1 MILYKQYKEEGPSS
15 PQTNLDDGLRLIE
28 YYKERILEL
37 NKKKEE
43 LVLAE
48 KLFNL
53 DISSFPEL
61 VAIDEENKNL
71 LPLYDLYR

>member
-1 MILYKQYKEEGPSS
+1 V
-15 PQTNLDDGLRLIE
+15 
-28 YYKERILEL
+28 EL

-61 VAIDEENKNL
+61 VAIDE
-71 LPLYDLYR
+71 

>member
-1 MILYKQYKEEGPSS
+1 MAEFKKGLVILHKQYKEEGPSS

-28 YYKERILEL
+28 YYKERIIEL

-53 DISSFPEL
+53 DISSFP
-61 VAIDEENKNL
+61 
-71 LPLYDLYR
+71 